1 MINKKNKFISIVLP
15 VFNEEKILKEL
26 HLKLS
31 EVISKRSEQ
40 FEIIFIN
47 DGSVDKSLAFLLDI
61 RKQDSRVCV
70 LDFTRNFGH
79 QVALNAGLKE
89 AKGDAVI
96 LMDSD
101 LEDFP
106 KDILK
111 FLEQWNLGYEVV
123 YAIRKNRKVSWLKH
137 LFFKLFHKFNKRIS
151 TINVEAS
158 GIFSLMDRA
167 VVNEMISINEHNPYI
182 PGLRSW
188 VGFKQ
193 IGIELDRG
201 GRYDLSPRVS
211 IPQLYKLAFDSF
223 TSYSGNLLSL
233 PIIIGFVFFT
243 ISILSLIVIVILKMF
258 YDVGPWGWASL
269 ASIILFLSGIQFAFI
284 GLLGEYIS
292 RIMEEVKGR
301 PLYIIRKKY
310 MQDN

>member
-26 HLKLS
+26 HLELF

-47 DGSVDKSLAFLLDI
+47 DGSVDKSLAVLLDI
-61 RKQDSRVCV
+61 RKQDSRVCI

-101 LEDFP
+101 LEDSP

-111 FLEQWNLGYEVV
+111 FLEQWDLGCEVV

-137 LFFKLFHKFNKRIS
+137 LFFKLFHKFNKRVS
-151 TINVEAS
+151 TINMEAS
-158 GIFSLMDRA
+158 GIFSLMDRK
-167 VVNEMISINEHNPYI
+167 VVNELISINEHSPYL

-193 IGIELDRG
+193 VGVELDRG
-201 GRYDLSPRVS
+201 GRYDSSPRVS

-223 TSYSGNLLSL
+223 TSFSGNLLSL

-243 ISILSLIVIVILKMF
+243 ISILALIVIVVLKL
-258 YDVGPWGWASL
+258 YYGVGPWGWASL

>member
-1 MINKKNKFISIVLP
+1 MINKKNNLISIVLP
-15 VFNEEKILKEL
+15 VFNEEGILTEL

-31 EVISKRSEQ
+31 KIISQRPER

-47 DGSVDKSLAFLLDI
+47 DGSVDKSLAVLLDI
-61 RKQDSRVCV
+61 RKQDNSVCI
-70 LDFTRNFGH
+70 LDFARNFGH
-79 QVALNAGLKE
+79 QVALNAGLRE

-101 LEDFP
+101 LEDSP
-106 KDILK
+106 NDILK
-111 FLEQWNLGYEVV
+111 FLEQWDLGYEVV
-123 YAIRKNRKVSWLKH
+123 YAIRKNRKVFWLKQF
-137 LFFKLFHKFNKRIS
+137 FFKLFHKFNKRVS
-151 TINVEAS
+151 TIKMEET
-158 GIFSLMDRA
+158 GIFSLIDRA
-167 VVNEMISINEHNPYI
+167 VVNEMISINEHNPYL

-201 GRYDLSPRVS
+201 GRYDSSPRVS

-223 TSYSGNLLSL
+223 TSFSGNLLSV
-233 PIIIGFVFFT
+233 PIIIGAVFFF
-243 ISILSLIVIVILKMF
+243 ISILALIVIVILKMF

>member
-1 MINKKNKFISIVLP
+1 MIKKKNKIISIVLP
-15 VFNEEKILKEL
+15 VFNEENILKEL

-47 DGSVDKSLAFLLDI
+47 DGSVDNSLAILLDI
-61 RKQDSRVCV
+61 RKQDNSVFI
-70 LDFTRNFGH
+70 LDFARNFGH

-101 LEDFP
+101 LEDSP
-106 KDILK
+106 TDILK
-111 FLEQWNLGYEVV
+111 FLEQWDLGYEVV
-123 YAIRKNRKVSWLKH
+123 YAIRKNREVYWLKH
-137 LFFKLFHKFNKRIS
+137 FFFKLFHNFNKRVS
-151 TINVEAS
+151 TINLEAA
-158 GIFSLMDRA
+158 GIFSLMDRS
-167 VVNEMISINEHNPYI
+167 VVNELISINEHNPYL

-201 GRYDLSPRVS
+201 GRYDSSPRVS
-211 IPQLYKLAFDSF
+211 LPQLYKLAFDSF
-223 TSYSGNLLSL
+223 TSFSGNLLSL

-243 ISILSLIVIVILKMF
+243 VSIFSLIMIVILKMF
-258 YDVGPWGWASL
+258 YGVGPWGWASL

-284 GLLGEYIS
+284 GLLGEYIA

>member
-1 MINKKNKFISIVLP
+1 MINKKNKIISIVLP
-15 VFNEEKILKEL
+15 VFNEENILKEL

-47 DGSVDKSLAFLLDI
+47 DGSVDKSLAVLLDI
-61 RKQDSRVCV
+61 RKQDSSVCI
-70 LDFTRNFGH
+70 LDFARNFGH

-101 LEDFP
+101 LEDSP
-106 KDILK
+106 TDILK
-111 FLEQWNLGYEVV
+111 FLEQWDLGYEVV

-137 LFFKLFHKFNKRIS
+137 FFLKLFHKFNKRVS
-151 TINVEAS
+151 TITMEAA
-158 GIFSLMDRA
+158 GIFSLMDRT
-167 VVNEMISINEHNPYI
+167 VVNELISINEHNPYL

-223 TSYSGNLLSL
+223 TSFSGNLLSL
-233 PIIIGFVFFT
+233 PIIIGFVCFT
-243 ISILSLIVIVILKMF
+243 VSIFSLIVIVTLKIF
-258 YDVGPWGWASL
+258 YGVGPWGWASL

-301 PLYIIRKKY
+301 PLYIVRKKY